1 MLVRLG
7 LFTLALATLLISIAE
22 AQPLQNP
29 SAQCAEKSYAN
40 DECLQDVAVIW
51 LHVVKDGKI
60 KKLAFKPQELADMP
74 FIAIDGYVNGI
85 VLLSKNPLSVSVN
98 GKPMSPIRM
107 NADGYYKLKYYGNI
121 SRQDFWSTFLPAE
134 KKSKGSDIQGCY
146 SIFPKVPGDAL
157 SHAPK
162 FQITLNQKHTSHHLT
177 IHQDAVAKLDLSA
190 VLPAGSGA
198 PDFFYLGSNLKQFN
212 CTSAAFRKRVNS
224 LLAGIKNIERITG
237 GKLVKA
243 VHIIDYDQAHNAY
256 SCNNENTIW
265 LYSKLLWQESVRELR
280 VIAEHE
286 TMHILSDQLG
296 LSASSRMRELFA
308 ELMGFGLFSL
318 ERFHVV
324 SSGASPPLKTAEHI
338 SNASKLFDFI
348 NEANFIRG
356 MNGGH
361 SQDNLD
367 EFCAS
372 FLHTLM
378 YIDRLAPLLSTP
390 IKSRNG
396 SLIHLSTAEQ
406 ASLLHEY
413 DRVLK
418 TVVSETD
425 KLEITGSL
433 AEFLNRC
440 QTTALKAGAP
450 STPQQMADLTDLNQV
465 SN

>member
-1 MLVRLG
+1 MFVRLG
-7 LFTLALATLLISIAE
+7 LFTLALATLLISIIVE
-22 AQPLQNP
+22 AQPLHNTTP
-29 SAQCAEKSYAN
+29 QCAEKSYAA
-40 DECLQDVAVIW
+40 DACLQDVAVIW

-60 KKLAFKPQELADMP
+60 KKLAFKPQELTDMP
-74 FIAIDGYVNGI
+74 VIAVDGYVNGI

-121 SRQDFWSTFLPAE
+121 SRQEFWSTFLPVE
-134 KKSKGSDIQGCY
+134 KVPEISEKIIQGCY

-177 IHQDAVAKLDLSA
+177 IHQDAMAKLDLREI
-190 VLPAGSGA
+190 LPAGSDA
-198 PDFFYLGSNLKQFN
+198 PEFYYLGSNLKQFD
-212 CTSAAFRKRVNS
+212 CTSTAFRKRVDA
-224 LLAGIKNIERITG
+224 LLAGIKHVEGITG
-237 GKLVKA
+237 GKLVQA
-243 VHIIDYDQAHNAY
+243 VQIIDYDLAHNAY
-256 SCNNENTIW
+256 SCNDENTIW
-265 LYSKLLWQESVRELR
+265 LYSKLLWQETVQELR

-308 ELMGFGLFSL
+308 ELMGFGIFSM
-318 ERFHVV
+318 ERFYVV
-324 SSGASPPLKTAEHI
+324 SSGANPPPKAANLS
-338 SNASKLFDFI
+338 SNTSKLFDFI
-348 NEANFIRG
+348 NEVNFIRG

-378 YIDRLAPLLSTP
+378 YIDRLAPLLSSP
-390 IKSRNG
+390 IKTRNG
-396 SLIHLSTAEQ
+396 SLIHLSLAEQ
-406 ASLLHEY
+406 ASLFKDY

-418 TVVSETD
+418 TMVSEIN
-425 KLEITGSL
+425 KMEITGLL
-433 AEFLNRC
+433 AEFLDRC
-440 QTTALKAGAP
+440 QTTALEAGGP
-450 STPQQMADLTDLNQV
+450 STPQQLADLTD
-465 SN
+465 